1 MQLQGSHH
9 ISRSGNGDAKQENG
23 QSNNGNGPEDQAIEG
38 HSTSQMAAGST
49 ENKSLKKGKSQ
60 GGIGGRNH
68 KASLSQ
74 NVSDGKP
81 PKGSRSSKQ

>member
-38 HSTSQMAAGST
+38 HSTS
-49 ENKSLKKGKSQ
+49 
-60 GGIGGRNH
+60 
-68 KASLSQ
+68 
-74 NVSDGKP
+74 
-81 PKGSRSSKQ
+81 